1 MPEKTWI
8 DSRPPADSLHVQLLV
23 NMFRPDAVTA
33 AKDVVAW
40 LAKRGVGASADTDAA
55 EAIDVPAV
63 PKESF
68 GDADLVLAIGG
79 DGTLIRAAHLV
90 ADRRTP
96 IMGVHYG
103 RFGFV
108 TQVLPDQMKGMLEKF
123 LEGNASIEDRMMATT
138 ELVRDGET
146 VAELHCLN
154 ETVVQRSATA
164 KILTFDVHVDGSQV
178 SSYPADGVMVA
189 TPTGSTAYNLSA
201 GGPVVDP
208 KMDALILTAIMPH
221 TLSSRTLVL
230 TPESEIEIRVET
242 RGEAVLSCDGH
253 SRLHMLTGD
262 YVHITR
268 SDRRTRLVCVDKGD
282 FYQKL
287 AKRLQWSQGT

>member
-1 MPEKTWI
+1 
-8 DSRPPADSLHVQLLV
+8 
-23 NMFRPDAVTA
+23 MFRPDAVKA
-33 AKDVVAW
+33 ANDVVAW
-40 LAKRGVGASADTDAA
+40 LKERGVGASGDADAA
-55 EAIDVPAV
+55 EEVDVPSV
-63 PKESF
+63 PAESF

-79 DGTLIRAAHLV
+79 DGTLIRAAHLI

-108 TQVLPDQMKGMLEKF
+108 TQVLPDQLTGMLEKF
-123 LEGNASIEDRMMATT
+123 LDGTANIEDRMMATT
-138 ELVRDGET
+138 KLVRDGDV

-164 KILTFDVHVDGSQV
+164 KLLTFDVHVDGSQV
-178 SSYPADGVMVA
+178 SRYPADGVMVA

-230 TPESEIEIRVET
+230 TPESQIDIRVES

-253 SRLHMLTGD
+253 SRLHMLSGD
-262 YVHITR
+262 SVHVTR
-268 SDRRTRLVCVDKGD
+268 SDRRTRLVCVDQGD
-282 FYQKL
+282 FYRKL
-287 AKRLQWSQGT
+287 SHRLQWSQGT

>member
-1 MPEKTWI
+1 M
-8 DSRPPADSLHVQLLV
+8 HVHLLV
-23 NMFRPDAVTA
+23 NMFRPDAVKA
-33 AKDVVAW
+33 ANDVVAW
-40 LAKRGVGASADTDAA
+40 LKERGVGASGDADAA
-55 EAIDVPAV
+55 EEVDVPSV
-63 PKESF
+63 PAESF

-79 DGTLIRAAHLV
+79 DGTLIRAAHLI

-108 TQVLPDQMKGMLEKF
+108 TQVLPDQLTGMLEKF
-123 LEGNASIEDRMMATT
+123 LDGTANIEDRMMATT
-138 ELVRDGET
+138 KLVRDGDV

-164 KILTFDVHVDGSQV
+164 KLLTFDVHVDGSQV
-178 SSYPADGVMVA
+178 SRYPADGVMVA

-230 TPESEIEIRVET
+230 TPESQIDIRVES

-253 SRLHMLTGD
+253 SRLHMLSGD
-262 YVHITR
+262 SVHVTR
-268 SDRRTRLVCVDKGD
+268 SDRRTRLVCVDQGD
-282 FYQKL
+282 FYRKL
-287 AKRLQWSQGT
+287 SHRLQWSQGT

>member
-1 MPEKTWI
+1 M
-8 DSRPPADSLHVQLLV
+8 HVHLLV
-23 NMFRPDAVTA
+23 NLFRPDAVKA
-33 AKDVVAW
+33 AKDVVTW
-40 LAKRGVGASADTDAA
+40 LKERGVGASADLDAA
-55 EAIDVPAV
+55 EAVDVPTV
-63 PKESF
+63 PADSF

-108 TQVLPDQMKGMLEKF
+108 TQVLPDQMTGMLEKF
-123 LEGNASIEDRMMATT
+123 LDGTASIEDRMMATT
-138 ELVRDGET
+138 KLVRDGDV

-164 KILTFDVHVDGSQV
+164 KILTFDVHVDGSLV
-178 SSYPADGVMVA
+178 SRYPADGVMVA

-230 TPESEIEIRVET
+230 TPESEIDIRVES

-253 SRLHMLTGD
+253 SRLHMLSGD
-262 YVHITR
+262 FVHVTR
-268 SDRRTRLVCVDKGD
+268 SDRRTRLVCVDQRD
-282 FYQKL
+282 FFEKL
-287 AKRLQWSQGT
+287 AGRLQWSQGT